1 MLKLF
6 FVGAPWC
13 PQCPQSKT
21 NFERAIN
28 KFQGITWEYVDIEA
42 NPDLGCMLDVMS
54 VPAVVALRDRTIV
67 ARMGTGT
74 TLQYRKFIEG
84 LIN

>member
-13 PQCPQSKT
+13 PQCPQSKA
-21 NFERAIN
+21 NFERALL
-28 KFQGITWEYVDIEA
+28 KFQGIEWDYVDIES
-42 NPDLGCMLDVMS
+42 NHDFGRKFDIMS
-54 VPAVVALRDRTIV
+54 VPTVITLRDGVEV

-74 TLQYRKFIEG
+74 TLQYKKMIEG
-84 LIN
+84 AIS

>member
-13 PQCPQSKT
+13 SQCPQAKV

-28 KFQGITWEYVDIEA
+28 KFQGIEWEYIDIET
-42 NPDLGCMLDVMS
+42 NPDLGYMIGVMS
-54 VPAVVALRDRTIV
+54 VPAVVALRDRTVV

-74 TLQYRKFIEG
+74 TLQYRAFIEG

>member
-13 PQCPQSKT
+13 SQCPQAKV
-21 NFERAIN
+21 NFERAMA
-28 KFQGITWEYVDIEA
+28 KFQSIKWEYIDVET
-42 NPDLGCMLDVMS
+42 NPDIGYKFEIMS
-54 VPAVVALRDRTIV
+54 VPTVIALRDGVEV

-74 TLQYRKFIEG
+74 TLQYRRMIEG
-84 LIN
+84 ALN

>member
-6 FVGAPWC
+6 FMGAPWC
-13 PQCPQSKT
+13 SQCPQSKA
-21 NFERAIN
+21 NFERAMQ
-28 KFQGITWEYVDIEA
+28 KFPYLGWDYVDVEV
-42 NPDLGCMLDVMS
+42 NPDLGRKFNIMS
-54 VPAVVALRDRTIV
+54 VPTVVALRDGEEV

-74 TLQYRKFIEG
+74 TLQYKGMIEG

>member
-13 PQCPQSKT
+13 AQCPQSKA

-28 KFQGITWEYVDIEA
+28 KFQGIEWEYIDIEA
-42 NPDLGCMLDVMS
+42 NPDLGYMLDVMS
-54 VPAVVALRDRTIV
+54 VPTVVALRDRTEV

-74 TLQYRKFIEG
+74 TLQYKKMVEG

>member
-6 FVGAPWC
+6 FLGASWC
-13 PQCPQSKT
+13 SQCPQAKT
-21 NFERAIN
+21 NFERAIT
-28 KFQGITWEYVDIEA
+28 KFQGIGWDYIDIEA
-42 NPDLGCMLDVMS
+42 NPDLARSLDIMS
-54 VPAVVALRDRTIV
+54 VPTVIALRDGEEV

-74 TLQYRKFIEG
+74 TLQYRKMIEG

>member
-6 FVGAPWC
+6 FVGAQWC
-13 PQCPQSKT
+13 AQCPQSKA
-21 NFERAIN
+21 NFERAVH
-28 KFQGITWEYVDIEA
+28 KFQGIEWEYIDIET
-42 NPDLGCMLDVMS
+42 NPDLGYILDAMS
-54 VPAVVALRDRTIV
+54 VPAVVALRDHTVV
-67 ARMGTGT
+67 ASMGTGT

>member
-13 PQCPQSKT
+13 AQCPQAKV
-21 NFERAIN
+21 NFERAMQ
-28 KFQGITWEYVDIEA
+28 KFPYLGWEYIDIETK
-42 NPDLGCMLDVMS
+42 PDLGCKFSIMS
-54 VPAVVALRDRTIV
+54 VPTVIALRDGVEI

-74 TLQYRKFIEG
+74 TLQYKKMIEG
-84 LIN
+84 AIN